1 MHLVFRLNTKILFS
15 VFSFTASLALAQ
27 LPAGEGREETQKVCS
42 NCHEMERSVSL
53 RQDRDGWK
61 ATINKMMNMG
71 AQGTVEEF
79 AAALEYLAA
88 HYPANGLP
96 PLNVNTAK
104 AIDFETRLS
113 LRRSESAL
121 IIKYRAE
128 HGAFKSIEDLKKVPG
143 VDAAKIDAKRDSL
156 VY

>member
-1 MHLVFRLNTKILFS
+1 MRLVFRLNTKVIFPILTMS
-15 VFSFTASLALAQ
+15 ASLTWAQ
-27 LPAGEGREETQKVCS
+27 LPPGAGREETQKVCTT
-42 NCHEMERSVSL
+42 CHELERSVSL

-61 ATINKMMNMG
+61 ATINKMLGMG

-96 PLNVNTAK
+96 PLNVNTAR
-104 AIDFETRLS
+104 AIDFEARLS
-113 LRRSESAL
+113 LKRSESAL
-121 IIKYRAE
+121 VIKYRAE
-128 HGAFKSIEDLKKVPG
+128 HGNFKSIEDLKKVPG
-143 VDAAKIDAKRDSL
+143 IDVGKIETKRASL